1 VGGDIAIIM
10 QGHHDVSLYLLPS
23 ATLDSLFDAQAEIL
37 VDADVS
43 LWLSFRRNGRSIRTL
58 LLASGEALVEAG
70 PHLVSSPRNPAVL
83 CILRRHWED
92 VFAIGDAAGMDVV
105 I

>member
-43 LWLSFRRNGRSIRTL
+43 L
-58 LLASGEALVEAG
+58 
-70 PHLVSSPRNPAVL
+70 
-83 CILRRHWED
+83 
-92 VFAIGDAAGMDVV
+92 
-105 I
+105 